1 MGHVEQEGVNMSIEE
16 NADWMGLKKAQKQL
30 KKVMENVDEA
40 RDWLGE
46 FSDDDPLYSY
56 SESLQELW
64 KGLSIDMMF
73 MNELVDNIKKEWA
86 KRE

>member
-1 MGHVEQEGVNMSIEE
+1 MSIEE
-16 NADWMGLKKAQKQL
+16 NMEWIGLKKAQKQL

-73 MNELVDNIKKEWA
+73 MNDLINNIKRTWEEMEKNA
-86 KRE
+86 

>member
-1 MGHVEQEGVNMSIEE
+1 MSIEE
-16 NADWMGLKKAQKQL
+16 NMEWIGLKKAQKQL

-73 MNELVDNIKKEWA
+73 MNDLINNIKRAWEEMEKNA
-86 KRE
+86 

>member
-1 MGHVEQEGVNMSIEE
+1 MSIEE
-16 NADWMGLKKAQKQL
+16 NAEWMGLKKAQKQL

-73 MNELVDNIKKEWA
+73 MNELVDNIKRAWEEMEKEA
-86 KRE
+86 E

>member
-1 MGHVEQEGVNMSIEE
+1 MSIEE
-16 NADWMGLKKAQKQL
+16 NAEWMGLKKAQKQL

>member
-1 MGHVEQEGVNMSIEE
+1 MSIEE
-16 NADWMGLKKAQKQL
+16 NMEWMGLKKAQKQL

-46 FSDDDPLYSY
+46 FSDDDLLYSY

-73 MNELVDNIKKEWA
+73 MNDLINNIKRAWEEMERNA
-86 KRE
+86 

>member
-1 MGHVEQEGVNMSIEE
+1 MSIEE
-16 NADWMGLKKAQKQL
+16 NAEWIGLKKAQKQL

-40 RDWLGE
+40 RDWLSE

-64 KGLSIDMMF
+64 KGLSLDMVF
-73 MNELVDNIKKEWA
+73 LNNLVDNIKKEWA
-86 KRE
+86 RRE

>member
-1 MGHVEQEGVNMSIEE
+1 MSIEE
-16 NADWMGLKKAQKQL
+16 NMEWMGLKKAQKQL

-46 FSDDDPLYSY
+46 FSDDDLLYSY

-64 KGLSIDMMF
+64 KGLSINMMF
-73 MNELVDNIKKEWA
+73 MNDLINNIKRAWEEMERNA
-86 KRE
+86 

>member
-1 MGHVEQEGVNMSIEE
+1 MGEVEQEGVNMSIEE
-16 NADWMGLKKAQKQL
+16 NMEWIGLKKAQKQL
-30 KKVMENVDEA
+30 KKVMESIDEA
-40 RDWLGE
+40 RDWLSE

-86 KRE
+86 RRE

>member
-1 MGHVEQEGVNMSIEE
+1 MSIEE
-16 NADWMGLKKAQKQL
+16 NAEWMGLKKAQKQL

-73 MNELVDNIKKEWA
+73 MNDLVDNIRKAWDMRDGEV
-86 KRE
+86 

>member
-1 MGHVEQEGVNMSIEE
+1 MSIEE
-16 NADWMGLKKAQKQL
+16 NAEWMGLKKAQKQL
-30 KKVMENVDEA
+30 KKVMENIDEA

-73 MNELVDNIKKEWA
+73 MNDLINNIKRAWEEMEKNA
-86 KRE
+86 

>member
-1 MGHVEQEGVNMSIEE
+1 MSIEE
-16 NADWMGLKKAQKQL
+16 NMEWMGLKKAQKQL
-30 KKVMENVDEA
+30 KKAMENIDEA

-73 MNELVDNIKKEWA
+73 MNELVDNIRKEWA
-86 KRE
+86 RRE

>member
-1 MGHVEQEGVNMSIEE
+1 MSIEE
-16 NADWMGLKKAQKQL
+16 NAEWMGLKKAQKQL
-30 KKVMENVDEA
+30 KKVMEGIDEA

-86 KRE
+86 RRE

>member
-1 MGHVEQEGVNMSIEE
+1 MSIEE
-16 NADWMGLKKAQKQL
+16 NAEWMGLKKAQKQL

-40 RDWLGE
+40 RDWLSE

-64 KGLSIDMMF
+64 RGLSLDMVF
-73 MNELVDNIKKEWA
+73 LNNLVDNIKKEWA
-86 KRE
+86 RRE

>member
-1 MGHVEQEGVNMSIEE
+1 MSIEE
-16 NADWMGLKKAQKQL
+16 NMEWIGLKKAQKQL

-86 KRE
+86 RRE